1 MAGKKG
7 MKGYPV
13 ELKLEAVRLYYEEGK
28 TRAEITELL
37 CIRNPYAVKQWG
49 QLYRR
54 EGVGA
59 LKKAKG
65 RPRKSETGQ
74 SELERL
80 RMENT
85 LLKKFHTELR
95 KEVFA
100 KRNIG
105 SSITTEQNTQ

>member
-1 MAGKKG
+1 
-7 MKGYPV
+7 MKPYPI

-37 CIRNPYAVKQWG
+37 GIRNAYAVKQWG

-54 EGVGA
+54 EGVSG

-65 RPRKSETGQ
+65 RPRKSE
-74 SELERL
+74 SEPAELERL
-80 RMENT
+80 RMENA

-95 KEVFA
+95 KEVLA

-105 SSITTEQNTQ
+105 RSTITKKNTQ